1 MGLVL
6 ASFDTH
12 LFWKALS
19 SGPYW
24 RGALTAF
31 ELTVVALA
39 TAIVVGFFVALG
51 ALSDRRRVRVLAWVY
66 NWLFRATPTLL
77 QLYFIWYALPQIWGV
92 FAGHWFTPFAAAWI
106 ALSLNEAAYMSE
118 IIRAGLLS
126 VDPGQELAGRALGM
140 SRRQILRRVIVPQA
154 VRIVIPP
161 TGNEFITL
169 LKLTS
174 LAFVISLH
182 ELLTAGQQ
190 LAASTF
196 QYTEPLTAALVYYL
210 VIVSILMVVQSR
222 LERRFTWSSRPSR
235 RRGGPLPAPVV
246 SHDAR

>member
-1 MGLVL
+1 VL

-12 LFWKALS
+12 LFWQALS

-24 RGALTAF
+24 RGALTAL
-31 ELTVVALA
+31 ELTAVSLAAAVV
-39 TAIVVGFFVALG
+39 IGFFVALG
-51 ALSDRRRVRVLAWVY
+51 ALSQRRGVRSVAWTY

-77 QLYFIWYALPQIWGV
+77 QLFFFWYALPQIWTG
-92 FAGHWFTPFAAAWI
+92 FAGSWFTPFMAAWI

-118 IIRAGLLS
+118 IIRSGLMS

-140 SRRQILRRVIVPQA
+140 SQRQILRKVVVPQA

-174 LAFVISLH
+174 LASVISLH
-182 ELLTAGQQ
+182 ELLTSANE
-190 LAASTF
+190 LATATF
-196 QYTEPLTAALVYYL
+196 RYNETLLAALVYYL
-210 VIVSILMVVQSR
+210 VIVSILMVFQAR
-222 LERRFTWSSRPSR
+222 LERRFTWTSGR
-235 RRGGPLPAPVV
+235 RRSRITAPAIPAIP
-246 SHDAR
+246 HG